1 MKFKKFLAGLCAAVL
16 LFMLIP
22 AMSASAEPFAEI
34 KIAATARSVIK
45 AVEFDS
51 NPDYNWTSDCDGG
64 KGVRPDELVD
74 TETGSGTAEDYDGNI
89 GWTDHG
95 TWVQW
100 TVDVE
105 ADGDYRFEAWCAS
118 DNDSN
123 EGLSILCDGAPV
135 GTLDHVEQEGWQEY
149 ALYKFGDTA
158 MTAGTHV
165 IKAEWPSVGGFNIT
179 AIIVTPLVNGYPVWI
194 PVEHKIASSG
204 TNRIGAVDFDSG
216 VNGFSFDETGSSAVR
231 PDETVNTEFGNET
244 SGSTYSGYTGNIG
257 WISAG
262 DWVQY
267 TVTVAREGMYKFE
280 TWLASEA
287 DPPGGIKVYAD
298 DGEIGTSPD
307 SAKDGWQ
314 NYAKYPVGEAA
325 MTAGDHVI
333 KVEFTGG
340 CNFAALEITRTGNIP
355 EQAPPETDAPAQADE
370 SPADAAA
377 TGEGDSNTAIDEE
390 ESGGNMLLIIIIAAA
405 IVVVVV
411 VLLVIMTAGK
421 GKKKEEKK

>member
-1 MKFKKFLAGLCAAVL
+1 MKFTKFSAGLCATVL
-16 LFMLIP
+16 IFMLIP
-22 AMSASAEPFAEI
+22 AITASAEPFAEI
-34 KIAATARSVIK
+34 KIAPNVQSVIK

-51 NPDYNWTSDCDGG
+51 NPDYNWKPDCDGG

-74 TETGSGTAEDYDGNI
+74 TETGAGVAEDFDGNI

-100 TVDVE
+100 TVNVE

-118 DNDSN
+118 DNGSN
-123 EGLSILCDGAPV
+123 EGLSLLYDDAPI
-135 GTLDHVEQEGWQEY
+135 GSIDHVEQEGWQEY
-149 ALYKFGDTA
+149 SLYKFGDIA

-165 IKAEWPSVGGFNIT
+165 IKAEWPAVGGFNIT
-179 AIIVTPLVNGYPVWI
+179 AIIVTPLVNGYPLWI

-204 TNRIGAVDFDSG
+204 TNRIGAVDFDPG
-216 VNGFSFDETGSSAVR
+216 VNGFSFDEGGASAVR
-231 PDETVNTEFGNET
+231 PDEKVNTEFGNET
-244 SGSTYSGYTGNIG
+244 SGATYSGYTGNIG

-267 TVTVAREGMYKFE
+267 TVSVAREGMYNFE
-280 TWLASEA
+280 TWLASDA
-287 DPPGGIKVYAD
+287 DPTGGIKVYV
-298 DGEIGTSPD
+298 GENEIGTSPD

-314 NYAKYPVGEAA
+314 SYAKYPVGEAA
-325 MTAGDHVI
+325 MAAGDYVI

-355 EQAPPETDAPAQADE
+355 EEAPPATEAEAPAKGDE
-370 SPADAAA
+370 TDAAA
-377 TGEGDSNTAIDEE
+377 TGEGDSNTAVDEE
-390 ESGGNMLLIIIIAAA
+390 ESGSNLVLIIIIAAA

-411 VLLVIMTAGK
+411 VIVVIMVAGK
-421 GKKKEEKK
+421 GKKAKE